1 MCTCNCLLKNFKA
14 QYVYEKYPFC
24 MYECFIR
31 IFKIEILAEW
41 FILNNMQVCYQL
53 IKGVY
58 KLKLTSNILS
68 VTVDANNKITI

>member
-1 MCTCNCLLKNFKA
+1 MSMKSI
-14 QYVYEKYPFC
+14 YSFC
-24 MYECFIR
+24 MCECFIR

-41 FILNNMQVCYQL
+41 FILNNMQVCNQV

-68 VTVDANNKITI
+68 VTLDANNNITI

>member
-1 MCTCNCLLKNFKA
+1 
-14 QYVYEKYPFC
+14 